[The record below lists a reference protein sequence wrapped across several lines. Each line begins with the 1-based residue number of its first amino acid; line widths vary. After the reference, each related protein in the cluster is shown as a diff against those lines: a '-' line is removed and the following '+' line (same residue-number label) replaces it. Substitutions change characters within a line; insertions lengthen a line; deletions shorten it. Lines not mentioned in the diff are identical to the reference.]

1 MPKRAIVWFAAAA
14 AIVIAA
20 LNGNGPWP
28 PM

>member
-1 MPKRAIVWFAAAA
+1 MSARVLALVAASAA
-14 AIVIAA
+14 LIIAA